1 MPGTDDLA
9 SLRRDYRRARLEPA
23 DLGPDPF
30 AAFDR
35 WFGEARAVEAV
46 EPNAMALATA
56 DEGGVP
62 SVRMVLLKG
71 VDPRGFVFYTD
82 RRSAKGAD
90 LTVNPQAA
98 LLFWWP
104 ELERQ
109 VRVTGAVSRTTDAE
123 SEAYYRSRPLGSR
136 IGAWASHQSAVIE
149 GRGMLESAAAA
160 AAARYGDDPPL
171 PPHWGGYRV
180 TPEVIEF
187 WQGRE
192 SRLHDRLRYR
202 RDGGTWVVERLSP

>member
-1 MPGTDDLA
+1 MADLA
-9 SLRRDYRRARLEPA
+9 QLRRDYRRARLDVG
-23 DLGPDPF
+23 DLDVDPVK
-30 AAFDR
+30 AFER
-35 WFGEARAVEAV
+35 WFAEAEAVEAV

-56 DEGGVP
+56 DEGGAP

-71 VDPRGFVFYTD
+71 VDPRGFVFFTD
-82 RRSAKGAD
+82 RRSAKGSD
-90 LTVNPQAA
+90 LAINPHAA

-136 IGAWASHQSAVIE
+136 LGAWASEQSAVIE
-149 GRGMLESAAAA
+149 SRGALETAAAQA
-160 AAARYGDDPPL
+160 ADRHGDDPPL

-180 TPEVIEF
+180 TPEVVEF

-192 SRLHDRLRYR
+192 DRLHDRLRYR
-202 RDGGTWVVERLSP
+202 REGGKWVVERLSP

>member
-1 MPGTDDLA
+1 MADLA
-9 SLRRDYRRARLEPA
+9 QLRRDYRRARLDVG
-23 DLGPDPF
+23 DLDVDPVK
-30 AAFDR
+30 AFER
-35 WFGEARAVEAV
+35 WFAEAEAVEAI

-56 DEGGVP
+56 DEGGAP

-71 VDPRGFVFYTD
+71 VDPRGFVFFTD
-82 RRSAKGAD
+82 RRSAKGSD
-90 LTVNPQAA
+90 LAINPHAA

-136 IGAWASHQSAVIE
+136 LGAWASEQSAVIE
-149 GRGMLESAAAA
+149 SRGALETAAAQA
-160 AAARYGDDPPL
+160 ADRHGDDPPL

-180 TPEVIEF
+180 TPEVVEF

-192 SRLHDRLRYR
+192 DRLHDRLRYR
-202 RDGGTWVVERLSP
+202 REGGKWVVERLSP

>member
-1 MPGTDDLA
+1 MESIADLR
-9 SLRRDYRRARLEPA
+9 SEYRRARLDVGDLDA
-23 DLGPDPF
+23 DPVR
-30 AAFDR
+30 AFER
-35 WFGEARAVEAV
+35 WFEEARKAEAT
-46 EPNAMALATA
+46 EPNAMALGTA
-56 DEGGVP
+56 DEEGTP

-71 VDPRGFVFYTD
+71 VDPRGFVFFTD
-82 RRSAKGAD
+82 RRSAKGSELA
-90 LTVNPQAA
+90 VNPRAA

-149 GRGMLESAAAA
+149 GRGALETAAAQA
-160 AAARYGDDPPL
+160 ADRLGDDPPL

-180 TPEVIEF
+180 APEVVEF

-202 RDGGTWVVERLSP
+202 REGGKWVVERLSP

>member
-1 MPGTDDLA
+1 MADLA
-9 SLRRDYRRARLEPA
+9 QLRRDYRRARLDVGDIDA
-23 DLGPDPF
+23 DPVK
-30 AAFDR
+30 AFER
-35 WFGEARAVEAV
+35 WFAEAEAVEAI

-56 DEGGVP
+56 DEGGAP

-71 VDPRGFVFYTD
+71 VDPRGFVFFTD
-82 RRSAKGAD
+82 RRSAKGSA
-90 LTVNPQAA
+90 LAVNPQAA

-136 IGAWASHQSAVIE
+136 LGAWASEQSAVIE
-149 GRGMLESAAAA
+149 SRGALETAAAQA
-160 AAARYGDDPPL
+160 ADRHGDDPPL

-180 TPEVIEF
+180 SPEVVEF

-192 SRLHDRLRYR
+192 DRLHDRLRYR
-202 RDGGTWVVERLSP
+202 REGGKWVVERLSP

>member
-1 MPGTDDLA
+1 MADLA
-9 SLRRDYRRARLEPA
+9 QLRRDYRRARLDVG
-23 DLGPDPF
+23 DLDVDPVK
-30 AAFDR
+30 AFER
-35 WFGEARAVEAV
+35 WFAEAEAVEAI

-56 DEGGVP
+56 DEGGAP

-71 VDPRGFVFYTD
+71 VDPRGFVFFTD
-82 RRSAKGAD
+82 RRSAKGSA
-90 LTVNPQAA
+90 LAVNPQAA

-136 IGAWASHQSAVIE
+136 LGAWASEQSAVIE
-149 GRGMLESAAAA
+149 SRGALETAAAQA
-160 AAARYGDDPPL
+160 ADRHGDDPPL

-180 TPEVIEF
+180 TPEVVEF

-192 SRLHDRLRYR
+192 DRLHDRLRYR
-202 RDGGTWVVERLSP
+202 REGGKWVVERLSP

>member
-1 MPGTDDLA
+1 MADLA
-9 SLRRDYRRARLEPA
+9 QLRRDYRRARLDVGDIDA
-23 DLGPDPF
+23 DPVK
-30 AAFDR
+30 AFER
-35 WFGEARAVEAV
+35 WFAEAEAVEAI

-56 DEGGVP
+56 DEGGAP

-71 VDPRGFVFYTD
+71 VDPRGFVFFTD
-82 RRSAKGAD
+82 RRSAKGSA
-90 LTVNPQAA
+90 LAVNPQAA

-136 IGAWASHQSAVIE
+136 LGAWASEQSAVIE
-149 GRGMLESAAAA
+149 SRGALETAAAQA
-160 AAARYGDDPPL
+160 ADRHGDDPPL

-180 TPEVIEF
+180 TPEVVEF

-192 SRLHDRLRYR
+192 DRLHDRLRYR
-202 RDGGTWVVERLSP
+202 REGGKWVVERLSP